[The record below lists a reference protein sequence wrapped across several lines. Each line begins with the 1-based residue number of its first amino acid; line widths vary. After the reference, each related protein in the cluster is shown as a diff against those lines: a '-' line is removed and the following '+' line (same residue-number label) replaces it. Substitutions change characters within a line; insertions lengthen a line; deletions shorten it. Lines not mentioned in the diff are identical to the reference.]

1 MLSMIKFLILYVY
14 IYIYTYKMFEFYLLF
29 NLIHLI
35 LLCHINININNFLPY
50 HVFIF
55 DNSIEVNLRLFTL
68 SSKII
73 IWNFAN
79 L

>member
-1 MLSMIKFLILYVY
+1 MY
-14 IYIYTYKMFEFYLLF
+14 IYIYTYKMFEFYFLF